1 MKYSVFGIHSEL
13 YNSQRNT
20 LIIEGLGSTKCT
32 IATLYRFTSPQWQRG
47 CAQTF
52 GRHSDNLEMAT
63 KENEHHRSEMVA
75 MQKLSETQ
83 LSREVIRREKLEHQ
97 LQIIESSKAEI
108 EQERDQLRAEADT
121 LRGKPRKGAKGSV
134 EPQAAADEPGDED
147 RSAARDR
154 TDGPVMEPLAPFRHS
169 SQNILRLY

>member
-1 MKYSVFGIHSEL
+1 MPRPSVVIV
-13 YNSQRNT
+13 
-20 LIIEGLGSTKCT
+20 
-32 IATLYRFTSPQWQRG
+32 P
-47 CAQTF
+47 
-52 GRHSDNLEMAT
+52 HSDNLEMAT

-147 RSAARDR
+147 RSAASDR
-154 TDGPVMEPLAPFRHS
+154 TDGPVTEHGSASTIQKGIAKRTAG
-169 SQNILRLY
+169 